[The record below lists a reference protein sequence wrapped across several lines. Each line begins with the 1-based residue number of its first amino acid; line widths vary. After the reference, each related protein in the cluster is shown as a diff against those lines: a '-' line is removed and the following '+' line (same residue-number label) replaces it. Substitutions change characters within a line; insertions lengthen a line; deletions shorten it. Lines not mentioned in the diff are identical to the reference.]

1 VKQFKKYIVCPV
13 CSGEQFSSFKTIKD
27 HMITKEDFDI
37 VSCDSCGFHFT
48 NPIPLVTDIGNYYKS
63 EDYISHSSSKKGLVN
78 SIYGIVRSI
87 TLKQKVSLVKK
98 RATGISLLDIGA
110 GTGHFL
116 NQAKTAG
123 FTVQGL
129 EPDQD
134 AVQFAYNNFQ
144 LRLDSLKTLYTIES
158 ESKDVITMWHVLE
171 HVYQLNEDLSEMNRV
186 LNKSGLLIIA
196 VPNMDSYDAKKYG
209 AYWAAFDV
217 PRHLYHFQKNTIQQL
232 LEKHHFSLL
241 EILPMKF
248 DSFYVSML
256 SEKYKGGNLLNG
268 VLTGFKSNLKAKKQG
283 FSSQIYVFKKN

>member
-1 VKQFKKYIVCPV
+1 MKQFKKYTECPV
-13 CSGEQFSSFKTIKD
+13 CSGEKFRSFKTVKD
-27 HMITKEDFDI
+27 HMITKEHFEI
-37 VSCDSCGFHFT
+37 VACDSCGFHFT
-48 NPIPLVTDIGNYYKS
+48 NPIPLETEIGNYYKS
-63 EDYISHSSSKKGLVN
+63 EDYVSHSSSKKGLVN
-78 SIYGIVRSI
+78 SIYGVVRSI

-98 RATGISLLDIGA
+98 RTSGLSLLDIGA

-116 NQAKTAG
+116 NQSKAAD
-123 FTVQGL
+123 FAVQGL

-134 AVQFAYNNFQ
+134 AVQFAKDNFQ
-144 LRLDSLKTLYTIES
+144 LQLDSLDTLYTIES

-171 HVYQLNEDLSEMNRV
+171 HVYQLNEDLAEMNRV
-186 LNKSGLLIIA
+186 LKKSGLLIIA
-196 VPNMDSYDAKKYG
+196 VPNMDSYDALKYG
-209 AYWAAFDV
+209 EYWAAFDV

-232 LEKHHFSLL
+232 LEKHNFSLT

-268 VLTGFKSNLKAKKQG
+268 VFTGLKSNLKAKKQG